1 MFQINNTVTC
11 QFGNPGER
19 GYRPN
24 QQAVII
30 AARES
35 FPGFNIF
42 LVKQVGR
49 EDFLGAAVVTSE
61 ELAADGVQGQLY
73 CTDGRSFGPGT
84 AGERFG
90 FLTEA
95 DARRSLGF

>member
-1 MFQINNTVTC
+1 MFQVGQVVSC
-11 QFGNPGER
+11 QFGNPRER

-24 QQAVII
+24 CQATII
-30 AARES
+30 ATRES

-42 LVKQVGR
+42 LVKKVGQ
-49 EDFLGAAVVTSE
+49 EGFIGAAVATSE
-61 ELAADGVQGQLY
+61 ELAADGVQGELY

-95 DARRSLGF
+95 DARTSLGF